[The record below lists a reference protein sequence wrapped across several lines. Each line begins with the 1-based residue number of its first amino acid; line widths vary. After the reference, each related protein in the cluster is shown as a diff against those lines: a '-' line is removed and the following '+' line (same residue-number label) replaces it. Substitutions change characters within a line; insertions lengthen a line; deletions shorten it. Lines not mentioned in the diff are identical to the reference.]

1 MTTTTAGVELVVRP
15 GHALAAAPARVEGKP
30 IENWRSEAR
39 AALGLPDR
47 PVIASGHQSECW
59 HAGIL
64 AKNLWAQAVATRE
77 GAEAVHLVVDQ
88 DGFDGMVV
96 EWPFR
101 RADGWWGVRGH
112 RFAVAGGETAG
123 MRCPAFRPRAIEP
136 GEGTTDA
143 VANALR
149 AIETALLQQR
159 THTDAAMQGAAALLQ
174 CAAPWL
180 PTPRLVRASDL
191 MRTSLAQRLVER
203 MLADPAACAQAFNA
217 ALASAP
223 RAARALRMHEG
234 SVELPVWLI
243 GSQGE
248 RVRANAA
255 QVSQALQAGTPVV
268 PRAFLMSALART
280 ALADRFVHGLG
291 GGVYESA
298 TDRWFR
304 GWLGWVP
311 PAFDVV
317 SANARLSLPAP
328 SDAHDGVTP
337 MPFRRAWCDPHL
349 LAGGGTGPSPARR
362 RALEMI
368 AALPRGDARRRTLFR
383 DMLSERNEAR
393 MHRAGDLESLQALEA
408 SAAAA
413 RQSRELA
420 ARRTWCFALLPPIA
434 MEALRDEAERRARA

>member
-1 MTTTTAGVELVVRP
+1 MTATTEGVELVVRP
-15 GHALAAAPARVEGKP
+15 GHALAAAPDRIEGKP
-30 IENWRSEAR
+30 IEAWRSEAR
-39 AALGLPDR
+39 AALSLPDR
-47 PVIASGHQSECW
+47 PVIAAGHQSECW

-64 AKNLWAQAVATRE
+64 AKNLWAQAVAMRE

-96 EWPFR
+96 EWPYR
-101 RADGWWGVRGH
+101 RPDGWWGVRGH
-112 RFAVAGGETAG
+112 RFTVAGGETAG
-123 MRCPAFRPRAIEP
+123 MRCPAFRPRPIEP
-136 GEGTTDA
+136 GEGATEA
-143 VANALR
+143 AANALR
-149 AIETALLQQR
+149 AIEAALLQQR
-159 THTDAAMQGAAALLQ
+159 THTDAAMQGAAAMLQ

-180 PTPRLVRASDL
+180 PTPRLIRASDL
-191 MRTSLAQRLVER
+191 MRTALARRLMER
-203 MLADPAACAQAFNA
+203 MLGDPSACAQAFNA

-223 RAARALRMHEG
+223 RAARSLRVHDG
-234 SVELPVWLI
+234 AVELPVWLI
-243 GSQGE
+243 GVHGE
-248 RVRANAA
+248 RLRANAA
-255 QVSQALQAGTPVV
+255 QVAKALQDGTPVV

-291 GGVYESA
+291 GGVYEAA

-328 SDAHDGVTP
+328 VDMQPAAP
-337 MPFRRAWCDPHL
+337 IPFRRAWCDPDL
-349 LAGGGTGPSPARR
+349 LAAGGTGPSPARR

-368 AALPRGDARRRTLFR
+368 AALPRGDARRRTVFR

-393 MHRAGDLESLQALEA
+393 MHRAGELESLQALEA

-413 RQSRELA
+413 RLSRELA
-420 ARRTWCFALLPPIA
+420 ARRTWCFALLPPSSLQ
-434 MEALRDEAERRARA
+434 ALRDEAERRARA